1 MAGLP
6 DLRSPAALLEERIIS
21 PMKRVQQKTE
31 RRISAALRLVLVA
44 LLLVLQIAVVVALSL
59 VLKQKIYIAYA
70 VLEVVAVICVAR
82 IYIRPGS
89 SSYKPGWII
98 LIMLAPVVGLIL
110 YWLWNGNQVKK
121 KLTLR
126 PLPMPAETAEAQQQS
141 TWAQETFTAHCP
153 RWDKVAEYLRRQ
165 DMPLFGGTELTYF
178 PTGEEYLEDLLSKLR
193 KAEKFIFLEYYIASK
208 GQIWDSICNILRQRA
223 AAGVEVNLIL
233 DDFGSMMTM
242 PPEEIDALRRDGV
255 WVQMFNPVHHYVNRL
270 YFNYRDHR
278 KIAVIDG
285 DIAYT
290 GGANLADEY
299 ANLIVRFGYWKD
311 CGLRLD
317 GQGAWGLTRQFM
329 HLWLRMGGEL
339 RDPWDTYRPR
349 TSSDGGDFCQPL
361 VDGPDNNPVNTV
373 EDTYQ
378 QLISNADRYIWITTP
393 YLAIDEPM
401 IRTLSI
407 AADSG
412 VDVRLM
418 LPGIPDHKFAY
429 MVAQSY
435 FGELLAHGVKI
446 YTYTPGLLHAKSVVA
461 DGEVGFVGSVNMD
474 YRSFQLHFECGVL
487 FTGSAVA
494 SVEEDMRR
502 TMEKSCQV
510 SLETWKKRKWYV
522 KLLGAVLR
530 PFAMWM

>member
-1 MAGLP
+1 
-6 DLRSPAALLEERIIS
+6 
-21 PMKRVQQKTE
+21 MKQIQRKTE

-44 LLLVLQIAVVVALSL
+44 LLLLLQIAIVVALTQ
-59 VLKQKIYIAYA
+59 VLRQKAYIAYA
-70 VLEVVAVICVAR
+70 VLEIVAVFCVAR

-98 LIMLAPVVGLIL
+98 LIMLVPVVGLIL
-110 YWLWNGNQVKK
+110 YFLWNGNQVKK
-121 KLTLR
+121 KLALKTMR
-126 PLPMPAETAEAQQQS
+126 MPPELPEVQESSDRAQAELARR
-141 TWAQETFTAHCP
+141 WP
-153 RWDKVAEYLRRQ
+153 RWAKLTEYLRRQ
-165 DMPLFGGTELTYF
+165 DLPLFANTEMTYF
-178 PTGEEYLEDLLSKLR
+178 PTGEEYLEDLLARLE
-193 KAEKFIFLEYYIASK
+193 KAQKFIFLEYYIASK
-208 GQIWDSICNILRQRA
+208 GQIWDRICKVLAERA
-223 AAGVEVNLIL
+223 ADGVEVNLIL

-242 PPEEIDALRRDGV
+242 PPEEIQALRQKGI

-285 DIAYT
+285 DVAYT

-311 CGLRLD
+311 CGLRLE
-317 GQGAWGLTRQFM
+317 GEGAWGFTRQFM
-329 HLWLRMGGEL
+329 YLWLRMGGEL
-339 RDPWDTYRPR
+339 REPWDTYRPCGG
-349 TSSDGGDFCQPL
+349 SSGSDLCQPL

-378 QLISNADRYIWITTP
+378 QLIGSANRYVWITTP

-401 IRTLSI
+401 IHTLSI

-435 FGELLAHGVKI
+435 FGELLEHDVKI

-474 YRSFQLHFECGVL
+474 YRSFQLHFECGAL
-487 FTGSAVA
+487 FSGSAVA
-494 SVEEDMRR
+494 AVQEDMNR
-502 TMEKSCQV
+502 TMEKSRQV
-510 SLETWKKRKWYV
+510 TMESWKKRKWYV
-522 KLLGAVLR
+522 KILGAVLR

>member
-1 MAGLP
+1 
-6 DLRSPAALLEERIIS
+6 
-21 PMKRVQQKTE
+21 MKQVQRKTE
-31 RRISAALRLVLVA
+31 RRISAALRLVMVA
-44 LLLVLQIAVVVALSL
+44 LLLLLQITIVVALTQ
-59 VLKQKIYIAYA
+59 VLRQKAYIAYA
-70 VLEVVAVICVAR
+70 VLEIVSVFCVAR

-98 LIMLAPVVGLIL
+98 LIMLVPVVGLIL
-110 YWLWNGNQVKK
+110 YFLWNGNQVKK
-121 KLTLR
+121 KLALKTMR
-126 PLPMPAETAEAQQQS
+126 MPPELPEVQESSDRAQAELARR
-141 TWAQETFTAHCP
+141 WP
-153 RWDKVAEYLRRQ
+153 RWAKLTEYLRRQ
-165 DMPLFGGTELTYF
+165 DLPLFANTEMTYF
-178 PTGEEYLEDLLSKLR
+178 PTGEEYLEDLLARLE
-193 KAEKFIFLEYYIASK
+193 KAQKFIFLEYYIASK
-208 GQIWDSICNILRQRA
+208 GQIWDRICKVLAERA
-223 AAGVEVNLIL
+223 ADGVEVNLIL

-242 PPEEIDALRRDGV
+242 PPEEIQALRQKGI

-285 DIAYT
+285 DVAYT

-311 CGLRLD
+311 CGLRLE
-317 GQGAWGLTRQFM
+317 GEGAWGFTRQFM
-329 HLWLRMGGEL
+329 YLWLRIGGEL
-339 RDPWDTYRPR
+339 REPWDTYRPCGGVG
-349 TSSDGGDFCQPL
+349 GGDFCQPL

-378 QLISNADRYIWITTP
+378 QLIGSANRYVWITTP

-401 IRTLSI
+401 IHTLSI

-435 FGELLAHGVKI
+435 FGELLEHDVKI

-474 YRSFQLHFECGVL
+474 YRSFQLHFECGAL
-487 FTGSAVA
+487 FSGSAVA
-494 SVEEDMRR
+494 AVQEDMNR
-502 TMEKSCQV
+502 TMEKSRQV
-510 SLETWKKRKWYV
+510 TMESWKKRKWYV
-522 KLLGAVLR
+522 KILGAVLR

>member
-1 MAGLP
+1 
-6 DLRSPAALLEERIIS
+6 
-21 PMKRVQQKTE
+21 MKQVQRKTE

-44 LLLVLQIAVVVALSL
+44 LLLLLQIAIVVALTQ
-59 VLKQKIYIAYA
+59 VLRQKAYIAYA
-70 VLEVVAVICVAR
+70 VLEIVSVFCVAR

-89 SSYKPGWII
+89 SSYKPGWIV
-98 LIMLAPVVGLIL
+98 LIMLVPVVGLIL
-110 YWLWNGNQVKK
+110 YFLWNGNQVKK
-121 KLTLR
+121 KLALKTMR
-126 PLPMPAETAEAQQQS
+126 MPPELPEVQESSDRAQAELARR
-141 TWAQETFTAHCP
+141 WP
-153 RWDKVAEYLRRQ
+153 RWAKLTEYLRRQ
-165 DMPLFGGTELTYF
+165 DLPLFANTEMTYF
-178 PTGEEYLEDLLSKLR
+178 PTGEEYLEDLLARLE
-193 KAEKFIFLEYYIASK
+193 KAKKFIFLEYYIASK
-208 GQIWDSICNILRQRA
+208 GQIWDRICKVLAERA
-223 AAGVEVNLIL
+223 ADGVEVNLIL

-242 PPEEIDALRRDGV
+242 PPEEIQALRQKGI

-285 DIAYT
+285 DVAYT

-311 CGLRLD
+311 CGLRLE
-317 GQGAWGLTRQFM
+317 GEGAWGFTRQFM
-329 HLWLRMGGEL
+329 YLWLRIGGEL
-339 RDPWDTYRPR
+339 REPWDTYRPCGGVG
-349 TSSDGGDFCQPL
+349 GGDFCQPL

-378 QLISNADRYIWITTP
+378 QLIGSANRYVWITTP

-401 IRTLSI
+401 IHTLSI

-435 FGELLAHGVKI
+435 FGELLEHDVKI

-474 YRSFQLHFECGVL
+474 YRSFQLHFECGAL
-487 FTGSAVA
+487 FSGSAVA
-494 SVEEDMRR
+494 AVQEDMNR
-502 TMEKSCQV
+502 TMEKSRQV
-510 SLETWKKRKWYV
+510 TMEIWKKRKWYV
-522 KLLGAVLR
+522 KILGAVLR

>member
-1 MAGLP
+1 
-6 DLRSPAALLEERIIS
+6 
-21 PMKRVQQKTE
+21 MKQVQRKTE

-44 LLLVLQIAVVVALSL
+44 LLLLLQIAIVVALTQ
-59 VLKQKIYIAYA
+59 VLRQKAYIAYA
-70 VLEVVAVICVAR
+70 VLEIVAVFCVAR

-98 LIMLAPVVGLIL
+98 LIMLVPVVGLIL
-110 YWLWNGNQVKK
+110 YFLWNGNQVKK
-121 KLTLR
+121 KLALKTMR
-126 PLPMPAETAEAQQQS
+126 MPPELPEVQESSDRAQAELARR
-141 TWAQETFTAHCP
+141 WP
-153 RWDKVAEYLRRQ
+153 RWAKLTEYLRRQ
-165 DMPLFGGTELTYF
+165 DLPLFANTEMTYF
-178 PTGEEYLEDLLSKLR
+178 PTGEEYLEDLLARLE
-193 KAEKFIFLEYYIASK
+193 KAQKFIFLEYYIASK
-208 GQIWDSICNILRQRA
+208 GQIWDRICKVLAERA
-223 AAGVEVNLIL
+223 ADGVEVNLIL

-242 PPEEIDALRRDGV
+242 PPEEIQALRQKGI

-285 DIAYT
+285 DTAYT

-311 CGLRLD
+311 CGLRLE
-317 GQGAWGLTRQFM
+317 GEGAWGFTRQFM

-339 RDPWDTYRPR
+339 RDPWDAYRPCGG
-349 TSSDGGDFCQPL
+349 SSGSDLCQPL

-378 QLISNADRYIWITTP
+378 QLIGSANRYVWITTP

-401 IRTLSI
+401 IHTLSI

-435 FGELLAHGVKI
+435 FGELLEHDVKI

-474 YRSFQLHFECGVL
+474 YRSFQLHFECGAL
-487 FTGSAVA
+487 FSGSAVA
-494 SVEEDMRR
+494 AVQEDMSR
-502 TMEKSCQV
+502 TMEKSRQV
-510 SLETWKKRKWYV
+510 TMESWKKRKWYV
-522 KLLGAVLR
+522 KILGAVLR

>member
-1 MAGLP
+1 
-6 DLRSPAALLEERIIS
+6 
-21 PMKRVQQKTE
+21 MKQVQRKTE

-44 LLLVLQIAVVVALSL
+44 LLLLLQIAIVVALTQ
-59 VLKQKIYIAYA
+59 VLRQKAYIAYA
-70 VLEVVAVICVAR
+70 VLEIVSVFCVAR

-89 SSYKPGWII
+89 SSYKPGWNI
-98 LIMLAPVVGLIL
+98 LIMLVPVVGLIL
-110 YWLWNGNQVKK
+110 YFLWNGNQVKK
-121 KLTLR
+121 KLALKTMR
-126 PLPMPAETAEAQQQS
+126 MPPELPEVQES
-141 TWAQETFTAHCP
+141 SDRAQEELARRWP
-153 RWDKVAEYLRRQ
+153 RWAKLTEYLRRQ
-165 DMPLFGGTELTYF
+165 DLPLFANTEMTYF
-178 PTGEEYLEDLLSKLR
+178 PTGEEYLEDLLARLE
-193 KAEKFIFLEYYIASK
+193 KAQKFIFLEYYIASK
-208 GQIWDSICNILRQRA
+208 GQIWDRICKVLAERA
-223 AAGVEVNLIL
+223 ADGVEVNLIL

-242 PPEEIDALRRDGV
+242 PPEEIQALRQKGI

-285 DIAYT
+285 DVAYT

-311 CGLRLD
+311 CGLRLE
-317 GQGAWGLTRQFM
+317 GEGAWGFTRQFM
-329 HLWLRMGGEL
+329 HLWLRIGGEL
-339 RDPWDTYRPR
+339 REPWDTYRPCGGVG
-349 TSSDGGDFCQPL
+349 GGDFCQPL

-378 QLISNADRYIWITTP
+378 QLIGSANRYVWITTP

-401 IRTLSI
+401 IHTLSI

-435 FGELLAHGVKI
+435 FGELLEHDVKI

-474 YRSFQLHFECGVL
+474 YRSFQLHFECGAL
-487 FTGSAVA
+487 FSGSAVA
-494 SVEEDMRR
+494 AVQEDMNR
-502 TMEKSCQV
+502 TMEKSRQV
-510 SLETWKKRKWYV
+510 TMESWKKRKWYV
-522 KLLGAVLR
+522 KILGAVLR

>member
-1 MAGLP
+1 
-6 DLRSPAALLEERIIS
+6 
-21 PMKRVQQKTE
+21 MKQIQRKTE

-44 LLLVLQIAVVVALSL
+44 LLLLLQIAIVVALTQ
-59 VLKQKIYIAYA
+59 VLRQKAYIAYA
-70 VLEVVAVICVAR
+70 VLEIVAVFCVAR

-98 LIMLAPVVGLIL
+98 LIMLVPVVGLIL
-110 YWLWNGNQVKK
+110 YFLWNGNQVKK
-121 KLTLR
+121 KLALKTMR
-126 PLPMPAETAEAQQQS
+126 MPPEPPEVQESSDRAQAELTRR
-141 TWAQETFTAHCP
+141 WP
-153 RWDKVAEYLRRQ
+153 RWAKLTEYLRRQ
-165 DMPLFGGTELTYF
+165 DLPLFANTEMTYF
-178 PTGEEYLEDLLSKLR
+178 PTGEEYLEDLLARLE
-193 KAEKFIFLEYYIASK
+193 KAQKFIFLEYYIASK
-208 GQIWDSICNILRQRA
+208 GQIWDRICKVLAERA
-223 AAGVEVNLIL
+223 ADGVEVNLIL

-242 PPEEIDALRRDGV
+242 PPEEIQALRQKGI

-285 DIAYT
+285 DVAYT

-311 CGLRLD
+311 CGLRLE
-317 GQGAWGLTRQFM
+317 GEGAWGFTRQFM
-329 HLWLRMGGEL
+329 YLWLRMGGEL
-339 RDPWDTYRPR
+339 RDPWDAYRPCGG
-349 TSSDGGDFCQPL
+349 SSGSDLCQPL

-378 QLISNADRYIWITTP
+378 QLIGSANRYVWITTP

-401 IRTLSI
+401 IHTLSI

-435 FGELLAHGVKI
+435 FGELLEHDVKI

-474 YRSFQLHFECGVL
+474 YRSFQLHFECGAL
-487 FTGSAVA
+487 FSGSAVTA
-494 SVEEDMRR
+494 VQEDMNR
-502 TMEKSCQV
+502 TMEKSRQV
-510 SLETWKKRKWYV
+510 TMESWKKRKWYV
-522 KLLGAVLR
+522 KILGAVLR

>member
-1 MAGLP
+1 
-6 DLRSPAALLEERIIS
+6 
-21 PMKRVQQKTE
+21 MKQVQRKTE

-44 LLLVLQIAVVVALSL
+44 LLLLLQITIVVALTQ
-59 VLKQKIYIAYA
+59 VLRQKAYIAYA
-70 VLEVVAVICVAR
+70 VLEIVSVFCVAR

-89 SSYKPGWII
+89 SSYKPGWIV
-98 LIMLAPVVGLIL
+98 LIMLVPVVGLIL
-110 YWLWNGNQVKK
+110 YFLWNGNQVKK
-121 KLTLR
+121 KLALKTMR
-126 PLPMPAETAEAQQQS
+126 MPPELPEVQESSDRAQAELARR
-141 TWAQETFTAHCP
+141 WP
-153 RWDKVAEYLRRQ
+153 RWAKLTEYLRRQ
-165 DMPLFGGTELTYF
+165 DLPLFANTEMTYF
-178 PTGEEYLEDLLSKLR
+178 PTGEEYLEDLLARLE
-193 KAEKFIFLEYYIASK
+193 KAKKFIFLEYYIASK
-208 GQIWDSICNILRQRA
+208 GQIWDRICKVLAERA
-223 AAGVEVNLIL
+223 ADGVEVNLIL

-242 PPEEIDALRRDGV
+242 PPEEIQALRQKGI

-285 DIAYT
+285 DVAYT

-311 CGLRLD
+311 CGLRLE
-317 GQGAWGLTRQFM
+317 GEGAWGFTRQFM
-329 HLWLRMGGEL
+329 YLWLRIGGEL
-339 RDPWDTYRPR
+339 REPWDTYRPCGGVG
-349 TSSDGGDFCQPL
+349 GGDFCQPL

-378 QLISNADRYIWITTP
+378 QLIGSANRYVWITTP

-401 IRTLSI
+401 IHTLSI

-435 FGELLAHGVKI
+435 FGELLEHDVKI

-474 YRSFQLHFECGVL
+474 YRSFQLHFECGAL
-487 FTGSAVA
+487 FSGSAVA
-494 SVEEDMRR
+494 AVQEDMNR
-502 TMEKSCQV
+502 TMEKSRQV
-510 SLETWKKRKWYV
+510 TMEIWKKRKWYV
-522 KLLGAVLR
+522 KILGAVLR

>member
-1 MAGLP
+1 
-6 DLRSPAALLEERIIS
+6 
-21 PMKRVQQKTE
+21 MKQIQRKTE

-44 LLLVLQIAVVVALSL
+44 LLLLLQIAIVVALTQ
-59 VLKQKIYIAYA
+59 VLRQKAYIAYA
-70 VLEVVAVICVAR
+70 VLEIVAVFCVAR

-98 LIMLAPVVGLIL
+98 LIMLVPVVGLIL
-110 YWLWNGNQVKK
+110 YFLWNGNQVKK
-121 KLTLR
+121 KLALKTMR
-126 PLPMPAETAEAQQQS
+126 MPPELPEVQESSDRAQAELARR
-141 TWAQETFTAHCP
+141 WP
-153 RWDKVAEYLRRQ
+153 RWAKLTEYLRRQ
-165 DMPLFGGTELTYF
+165 DLPLFANTEMTYF
-178 PTGEEYLEDLLSKLR
+178 PTGEEYLEDLLARLE
-193 KAEKFIFLEYYIASK
+193 KAQKFIFLEYYIASK
-208 GQIWDSICNILRQRA
+208 GQIWDRICKVLAERA
-223 AAGVEVNLIL
+223 ADGVEVNLIL

-242 PPEEIDALRRDGV
+242 PPEEIQALRQKGI

-285 DIAYT
+285 DTAYT

-311 CGLRLD
+311 CGLRLE
-317 GQGAWGLTRQFM
+317 GEGAWGFTRQFM
-329 HLWLRMGGEL
+329 YLWLRMGGEL
-339 RDPWDTYRPR
+339 RDPWDTYRPCGGVG
-349 TSSDGGDFCQPL
+349 GGDFCQPL

-378 QLISNADRYIWITTP
+378 QLIGSANRYVWITTP

-401 IRTLSI
+401 IHTLSI

-435 FGELLAHGVKI
+435 FGELLEHDVKI

-474 YRSFQLHFECGVL
+474 YRSFQLHFECGAL
-487 FTGSAVA
+487 FSGSAVA
-494 SVEEDMRR
+494 AVQEDMSR
-502 TMEKSCQV
+502 TMDKSRQV
-510 SLETWKKRKWYV
+510 TLESWKKRKWYV

>member
-1 MAGLP
+1 
-6 DLRSPAALLEERIIS
+6 
-21 PMKRVQQKTE
+21 MKQIQRKTE

-44 LLLVLQIAVVVALSL
+44 LLLLLQIAIVVALTQ
-59 VLKQKIYIAYA
+59 VLRQKAYIAYA
-70 VLEVVAVICVAR
+70 VLEIVAVFCVAR

-98 LIMLAPVVGLIL
+98 LIMLVPVVGLIL
-110 YWLWNGNQVKK
+110 YFLWNGNQVKK
-121 KLTLR
+121 KLALKTMR
-126 PLPMPAETAEAQQQS
+126 MPPELPEVQESSDRAQAELARR
-141 TWAQETFTAHCP
+141 WP
-153 RWDKVAEYLRRQ
+153 RWAKLTEYLRRQ
-165 DMPLFGGTELTYF
+165 DLPLFANTEMTYF
-178 PTGEEYLEDLLSKLR
+178 PTGEEYLEDLLARLE
-193 KAEKFIFLEYYIASK
+193 KAQKFIFLEYYIASK
-208 GQIWDSICNILRQRA
+208 GQIWDRICKVLAERA
-223 AAGVEVNLIL
+223 ADGVEVNLIL

-242 PPEEIDALRRDGV
+242 PPEEIQALRQKGI

-285 DIAYT
+285 DVAYT

-311 CGLRLD
+311 CGLRLE
-317 GQGAWGLTRQFM
+317 GEGAWGFTRQFM
-329 HLWLRMGGEL
+329 YLWLRMGGEL
-339 RDPWDTYRPR
+339 RDPWDAYRPCGG
-349 TSSDGGDFCQPL
+349 SSGSDLCQPL

-378 QLISNADRYIWITTP
+378 QLIGSANRYVWITTP

-401 IRTLSI
+401 IHTLSI

-435 FGELLAHGVKI
+435 FGELLEHDVKI

-474 YRSFQLHFECGVL
+474 YRSFQLHFECGAL
-487 FTGSAVA
+487 FSGSAVA
-494 SVEEDMRR
+494 AVQEDMNR
-502 TMEKSCQV
+502 TMEKSRQV
-510 SLETWKKRKWYV
+510 TMESWKKRKWYV

>member
-1 MAGLP
+1 
-6 DLRSPAALLEERIIS
+6 
-21 PMKRVQQKTE
+21 MKQVQRKTE

-44 LLLVLQIAVVVALSL
+44 LLLLLQIAIVVALTQ
-59 VLKQKIYIAYA
+59 VLRQKAYIAYA
-70 VLEVVAVICVAR
+70 VLEIVAVFCVAR

-98 LIMLAPVVGLIL
+98 LIMLVPVVGLIL
-110 YWLWNGNQVKK
+110 YFLWNGNQVKK
-121 KLTLR
+121 KLALKTML
-126 PLPMPAETAEAQQQS
+126 MPAELPEVQESSDRAQAELARR
-141 TWAQETFTAHCP
+141 WP
-153 RWDKVAEYLRRQ
+153 RWAKLTEYLRRQ
-165 DMPLFGGTELTYF
+165 DLPLFANTEMTYF
-178 PTGEEYLEDLLSKLR
+178 PTGEEYLEDLLARLE
-193 KAEKFIFLEYYIASK
+193 KAQKFIFLEYYIASK
-208 GQIWDSICNILRQRA
+208 GQIWDRICKVLAERA
-223 AAGVEVNLIL
+223 ADGVEVNLIL

-242 PPEEIDALRRDGV
+242 PPEEIQALRQKGI

-285 DIAYT
+285 DVAYT

-311 CGLRLD
+311 CGLRLE
-317 GQGAWGLTRQFM
+317 GEGAWGFTRQFM
-329 HLWLRMGGEL
+329 YLWLRIGGEL
-339 RDPWDTYRPR
+339 REPWDTYRPCGGVG
-349 TSSDGGDFCQPL
+349 GGDFCQPL

-378 QLISNADRYIWITTP
+378 QLIGSANRYVWITTP

-401 IRTLSI
+401 IHTLSI

-435 FGELLAHGVKI
+435 FGELLEHDVKI

-474 YRSFQLHFECGVL
+474 YRSFQLHFECGAL
-487 FTGSAVA
+487 FSGSAVA
-494 SVEEDMRR
+494 AVQEDMNR
-502 TMEKSCQV
+502 TMEKSRQV
-510 SLETWKKRKWYV
+510 TMEIWKKRKWYV
-522 KLLGAVLR
+522 KILGAVLR

>member
-1 MAGLP
+1 
-6 DLRSPAALLEERIIS
+6 
-21 PMKRVQQKTE
+21 MKQIQRKTE

-44 LLLVLQIAVVVALSL
+44 FLLLLQIAIVVALTQ
-59 VLKQKIYIAYA
+59 VLRQKAYIAYA
-70 VLEVVAVICVAR
+70 VLEIVAVFCVAR

-98 LIMLAPVVGLIL
+98 LIMLVPVVGLIL
-110 YWLWNGNQVKK
+110 YFLWNGNQVKK
-121 KLTLR
+121 KLALKTMR
-126 PLPMPAETAEAQQQS
+126 MPPELPEVQESSDRAQAELARR
-141 TWAQETFTAHCP
+141 WP
-153 RWDKVAEYLRRQ
+153 RWAKLTEYLRRQ
-165 DMPLFGGTELTYF
+165 DLPLFANTEMTYF
-178 PTGEEYLEDLLSKLR
+178 PTGEEYLEDLLARLE
-193 KAEKFIFLEYYIASK
+193 KAQKFIFLEYYIASK
-208 GQIWDSICNILRQRA
+208 GQIWDRICKILAERA
-223 AAGVEVNLIL
+223 ADGVEVNLIL

-242 PPEEIDALRRDGV
+242 PPEEIQALRQKGI

-285 DIAYT
+285 DVAYT

-311 CGLRLD
+311 CGLRLE
-317 GQGAWGLTRQFM
+317 GEGAWGFTRQFM

-339 RDPWDTYRPR
+339 RDPWDAYRPCGG
-349 TSSDGGDFCQPL
+349 SSGSDLCQPL

-378 QLISNADRYIWITTP
+378 QLIGSANRYVWITTP

-401 IRTLSI
+401 IHTLSI

-435 FGELLAHGVKI
+435 FGELLEHDVKI

-474 YRSFQLHFECGVL
+474 YRSFQLHFECGFL
-487 FTGSAVA
+487 FFCK
-494 SVEEDMRR
+494 E
-502 TMEKSCQV
+502 
-510 SLETWKKRKWYV
+510 
-522 KLLGAVLR
+522 
-530 PFAMWM
+530 

>member
-1 MAGLP
+1 
-6 DLRSPAALLEERIIS
+6 
-21 PMKRVQQKTE
+21 MKQVQRKTE

-44 LLLVLQIAVVVALSL
+44 LLLLLQITIVVALTQ
-59 VLKQKIYIAYA
+59 VLRQKAYIAYA
-70 VLEVVAVICVAR
+70 VLEIVSVFCVAR

-98 LIMLAPVVGLIL
+98 LIMLVPVVGLIL
-110 YWLWNGNQVKK
+110 YFLWNGNQVKK
-121 KLTLR
+121 KLALKTMR
-126 PLPMPAETAEAQQQS
+126 MPPELPEVQESSDRAQAELARR
-141 TWAQETFTAHCP
+141 WP
-153 RWDKVAEYLRRQ
+153 RWAKLTEYLRRQ
-165 DMPLFGGTELTYF
+165 DLPLFANTEMTYF
-178 PTGEEYLEDLLSKLR
+178 PTGEEYLEDLLARLE
-193 KAEKFIFLEYYIASK
+193 KAKKFIFLEYYIASK
-208 GQIWDSICNILRQRA
+208 GQIWDRICKVLAERA
-223 AAGVEVNLIL
+223 ADGVEVNLIL

-242 PPEEIDALRRDGV
+242 PPEEIQALRQKGI

-285 DIAYT
+285 DVAYT

-311 CGLRLD
+311 CGLRLE
-317 GQGAWGLTRQFM
+317 GEGAWGFTRQFM

-339 RDPWDTYRPR
+339 RDPWDAYRPCGGSR
-349 TSSDGGDFCQPL
+349 GSDLCQPL

-378 QLISNADRYIWITTP
+378 QLIGSANRYVWITTP

-401 IRTLSI
+401 IHTLSI

-435 FGELLAHGVKI
+435 FGELLEHDVKI

-474 YRSFQLHFECGVL
+474 YRSFQLHFECGAL
-487 FTGSAVA
+487 FSGSAVA
-494 SVEEDMRR
+494 AVQEDMNR
-502 TMEKSCQV
+502 TMEKSRQV
-510 SLETWKKRKWYV
+510 TMEIWKKRKWYV
-522 KLLGAVLR
+522 KILGAVLR

>member
-1 MAGLP
+1 
-6 DLRSPAALLEERIIS
+6 
-21 PMKRVQQKTE
+21 MKQVQRKTE

-44 LLLVLQIAVVVALSL
+44 LLLLLQITIVVALTQ
-59 VLKQKIYIAYA
+59 VLRQKAYIAYA
-70 VLEVVAVICVAR
+70 VLEIVSVFCVAR

-98 LIMLAPVVGLIL
+98 LIMLVPVVGLIL
-110 YWLWNGNQVKK
+110 YFLWNGNQVKK
-121 KLTLR
+121 KLALKTMR
-126 PLPMPAETAEAQQQS
+126 MPPELPEVQESSDRAQAELARR
-141 TWAQETFTAHCP
+141 WP
-153 RWDKVAEYLRRQ
+153 RWAKLTEYLRRQ
-165 DMPLFGGTELTYF
+165 DLPLFANTEMTYF
-178 PTGEEYLEDLLSKLR
+178 PTGEEYLEDLLARLE
-193 KAEKFIFLEYYIASK
+193 KAQKFIFLEYYIASK
-208 GQIWDSICNILRQRA
+208 GQIWDRICKVLSERA
-223 AAGVEVNLIL
+223 ADGVEVNLIL

-242 PPEEIDALRRDGV
+242 PPEEIQALRQKGI

-285 DIAYT
+285 DVAYT

-311 CGLRLD
+311 CGLRLE
-317 GQGAWGLTRQFM
+317 GEGAWGFTRQFM
-329 HLWLRMGGEL
+329 YLWLRIGGEL
-339 RDPWDTYRPR
+339 REPW
-349 TSSDGGDFCQPL
+349 
-361 VDGPDNNPVNTV
+361 
-373 EDTYQ
+373 DTYQ
-378 QLISNADRYIWITTP
+378 QLIGSANRYVWITTP

-401 IRTLSI
+401 IHTLSI

-435 FGELLAHGVKI
+435 FGELLEHDVKI

-474 YRSFQLHFECGVL
+474 YRSFQLHFECGAL
-487 FTGSAVA
+487 FSGSAVA
-494 SVEEDMRR
+494 AVQEDMNR
-502 TMEKSCQV
+502 TMEKSRQV
-510 SLETWKKRKWYV
+510 TMESWKKRKWYV
-522 KLLGAVLR
+522 KILGAVLR

>member
-1 MAGLP
+1 
-6 DLRSPAALLEERIIS
+6 
-21 PMKRVQQKTE
+21 MKQVQRKTE

-44 LLLVLQIAVVVALSL
+44 LLLLLQIAIVVALTQ
-59 VLKQKIYIAYA
+59 VLRQKAYIAYA
-70 VLEVVAVICVAR
+70 VLEIVSVFCVAR

-98 LIMLAPVVGLIL
+98 LIMLVPVVGLIL
-110 YWLWNGNQVKK
+110 YFLWNGNQVKK
-121 KLTLR
+121 KLALKTMR
-126 PLPMPAETAEAQQQS
+126 MPPELPEVQESSDRAQAELARR
-141 TWAQETFTAHCP
+141 WP
-153 RWDKVAEYLRRQ
+153 RWAKLTEYLRRQ
-165 DMPLFGGTELTYF
+165 DLPLFANTEMTYF
-178 PTGEEYLEDLLSKLR
+178 PTGEEYLEDLLARLE
-193 KAEKFIFLEYYIASK
+193 KAQKFIFLEYYIASK
-208 GQIWDSICNILRQRA
+208 GQIWDRICKVLAERA
-223 AAGVEVNLIL
+223 ADGVEVNLIL

-242 PPEEIDALRRDGV
+242 PPEEIQALRQKGI

-285 DIAYT
+285 DVAYT

-311 CGLRLD
+311 CGLRL
-317 GQGAWGLTRQFM
+317 GGEGAWGFTRQFM
-329 HLWLRMGGEL
+329 YLWLRIGGEL
-339 RDPWDTYRPR
+339 REPWDTYRPCGGVG
-349 TSSDGGDFCQPL
+349 GGDFCQPL

-378 QLISNADRYIWITTP
+378 QLIGSANRYVWITTP

-401 IRTLSI
+401 IHTLSI

-435 FGELLAHGVKI
+435 FGELLEHDVKI

-474 YRSFQLHFECGVL
+474 YRSFQLHFECGAL
-487 FTGSAVA
+487 FSGSAVA
-494 SVEEDMRR
+494 AVQEDMNR
-502 TMEKSCQV
+502 TMEKSRQV
-510 SLETWKKRKWYV
+510 TMESWKKRKWYV
-522 KLLGAVLR
+522 KILGAVLR

>member
-1 MAGLP
+1 
-6 DLRSPAALLEERIIS
+6 
-21 PMKRVQQKTE
+21 MKQVQRKTE

-44 LLLVLQIAVVVALSL
+44 LLLLLQITIVVALTQ
-59 VLKQKIYIAYA
+59 VLRQKAYIAYA
-70 VLEVVAVICVAR
+70 VLEIVSVFCVAR

-98 LIMLAPVVGLIL
+98 LIMLVPVVGLIL
-110 YWLWNGNQVKK
+110 YFLWNGNQVKK
-121 KLTLR
+121 KLALKTMR
-126 PLPMPAETAEAQQQS
+126 MPPELPEVQESSDRAQAELARR
-141 TWAQETFTAHCP
+141 WP
-153 RWDKVAEYLRRQ
+153 RWAKLTEYLRRQ
-165 DMPLFGGTELTYF
+165 DLPLFANTEMTYF
-178 PTGEEYLEDLLSKLR
+178 PTGEEYLEDLLARLE
-193 KAEKFIFLEYYIASK
+193 KAQKFIFLEYYIASK
-208 GQIWDSICNILRQRA
+208 GQIWDRICKVLAERA
-223 AAGVEVNLIL
+223 ADGVEVNLIL

-242 PPEEIDALRRDGV
+242 PPEEIQALRQKGI

-285 DIAYT
+285 DVAYT

-311 CGLRLD
+311 CGLRLE
-317 GQGAWGLTRQFM
+317 GEGAWGFTRQFM
-329 HLWLRMGGEL
+329 YLWLRIGGEL
-339 RDPWDTYRPR
+339 REPWDTYRPCGGVG
-349 TSSDGGDFCQPL
+349 GGDFCQPL

-378 QLISNADRYIWITTP
+378 QLIGSANRYVWITTP

-401 IRTLSI
+401 IHTLSI

-435 FGELLAHGVKI
+435 FGELLEHDVKI

-474 YRSFQLHFECGVL
+474 YRSFQLHFECGAL
-487 FTGSAVA
+487 FSGSAVA
-494 SVEEDMRR
+494 AVQEDMNR
-502 TMEKSCQV
+502 TMEKSRQV
-510 SLETWKKRKWYV
+510 TMESWKKRKWYV
-522 KLLGAVLR
+522 KILGAVLR

>member
-1 MAGLP
+1 
-6 DLRSPAALLEERIIS
+6 
-21 PMKRVQQKTE
+21 MKQVQRKTE

-44 LLLVLQIAVVVALSL
+44 LLLLLQIAIVVALTQ
-59 VLKQKIYIAYA
+59 VLRQKAYIAYA
-70 VLEVVAVICVAR
+70 VLEIVAVFCVAR

-98 LIMLAPVVGLIL
+98 LIMLVPVVGLIL
-110 YWLWNGNQVKK
+110 YFLWNGNQVKK
-121 KLTLR
+121 KLALKTMR
-126 PLPMPAETAEAQQQS
+126 MPPELPEVQESSDRAQAELARR
-141 TWAQETFTAHCP
+141 WP
-153 RWDKVAEYLRRQ
+153 RWAKLTEYLRRQ
-165 DMPLFGGTELTYF
+165 DLPLFANTEMTYF
-178 PTGEEYLEDLLSKLR
+178 PTGEEYLEDLLARLE
-193 KAEKFIFLEYYIASK
+193 KAQKFIFLEYYIASK
-208 GQIWDSICNILRQRA
+208 GQIWDRICKVLAERA
-223 AAGVEVNLIL
+223 ADGVEVNLIL

-242 PPEEIDALRRDGV
+242 PPEEIQALRQKGI

-285 DIAYT
+285 DTAYT

-311 CGLRLD
+311 CGLRLE
-317 GQGAWGLTRQFM
+317 GEGAWGFTRQFM
-329 HLWLRMGGEL
+329 YLWLRMGGEL
-339 RDPWDTYRPR
+339 RDPWDAYRPCGG
-349 TSSDGGDFCQPL
+349 SSGSDLCQPL

-378 QLISNADRYIWITTP
+378 QLIGSANRYVWITTP

-401 IRTLSI
+401 IHTLSI

-435 FGELLAHGVKI
+435 FGELLEHDVKI

-474 YRSFQLHFECGVL
+474 YRSFQLHFECGAL
-487 FTGSAVA
+487 FSGSAVA
-494 SVEEDMRR
+494 AVQEDMNR
-502 TMEKSCQV
+502 TMEKSRQV
-510 SLETWKKRKWYV
+510 TMESWKKRKWYV
-522 KLLGAVLR
+522 KILGAVLR

>member
-1 MAGLP
+1 
-6 DLRSPAALLEERIIS
+6 
-21 PMKRVQQKTE
+21 MKQIQRKTE

-44 LLLVLQIAVVVALSL
+44 LLLLLQIAIVVALTQ
-59 VLKQKIYIAYA
+59 VLRQKAYIAYA
-70 VLEVVAVICVAR
+70 VLEIVAVFCVAR

-98 LIMLAPVVGLIL
+98 LIMLVPVVGLIL
-110 YWLWNGNQVKK
+110 YFLWNGNQVKK
-121 KLTLR
+121 KLALKTMR
-126 PLPMPAETAEAQQQS
+126 MPPELPEVQESSDRAQAELARR
-141 TWAQETFTAHCP
+141 WP
-153 RWDKVAEYLRRQ
+153 RWAKLTEYLRRQ
-165 DMPLFGGTELTYF
+165 DLPLFANTEMTYF
-178 PTGEEYLEDLLSKLR
+178 PTGEEYLEDLLARLE
-193 KAEKFIFLEYYIASK
+193 KAQKFIFLEYYIASK
-208 GQIWDSICNILRQRA
+208 GQIWDRICKVLAERA
-223 AAGVEVNLIL
+223 ADGVEVNLIL

-242 PPEEIDALRRDGV
+242 PPEEIQALRQKGI

-285 DIAYT
+285 DVAYT

-311 CGLRLD
+311 CGLRLE
-317 GQGAWGLTRQFM
+317 GEGAWGFTRQFM
-329 HLWLRMGGEL
+329 YLWLRIGGEL
-339 RDPWDTYRPR
+339 REPWDTYRPCGG
-349 TSSDGGDFCQPL
+349 SSGSDLCQPL

-378 QLISNADRYIWITTP
+378 QLIGSANRYVWITTP

-401 IRTLSI
+401 IHTLSI

-435 FGELLAHGVKI
+435 FGELLEHDVKI

-474 YRSFQLHFECGVL
+474 YRSFQLHFECGAL
-487 FTGSAVA
+487 FSGSAVA
-494 SVEEDMRR
+494 AVQEDMNR
-502 TMEKSCQV
+502 TMEKSRQV
-510 SLETWKKRKWYV
+510 TMESWKKRKWYV
-522 KLLGAVLR
+522 KILGAVLR

>member
-1 MAGLP
+1 
-6 DLRSPAALLEERIIS
+6 
-21 PMKRVQQKTE
+21 MKQVQRKTE

-44 LLLVLQIAVVVALSL
+44 LLLLLQIAIVVALTQ
-59 VLKQKIYIAYA
+59 VLRQKAYIAYA
-70 VLEVVAVICVAR
+70 VLEIVAVFCVAR

-98 LIMLAPVVGLIL
+98 LIMLVPVVGLIL
-110 YWLWNGNQVKK
+110 YFLWNGNQVKK
-121 KLTLR
+121 KLALKTMR
-126 PLPMPAETAEAQQQS
+126 MPPELPEVQESSDRAQAELARR
-141 TWAQETFTAHCP
+141 WP
-153 RWDKVAEYLRRQ
+153 RWAKLTEYLRRQ
-165 DMPLFGGTELTYF
+165 DLPLFANTEMTYF
-178 PTGEEYLEDLLSKLR
+178 PTGEEYLEDLLARLE
-193 KAEKFIFLEYYIASK
+193 KAQKFIFLEYYIASK
-208 GQIWDSICNILRQRA
+208 GQIWDRICKVLAERA
-223 AAGVEVNLIL
+223 ADGVEVNLIL

-242 PPEEIDALRRDGV
+242 PPEEIQALRQKGI

-285 DIAYT
+285 DTAYT

-311 CGLRLD
+311 CGLRLE
-317 GQGAWGLTRQFM
+317 GEGAWGFTRQFM

-339 RDPWDTYRPR
+339 RDPWDAYRPCGG
-349 TSSDGGDFCQPL
+349 SSGSDLCQPL

-378 QLISNADRYIWITTP
+378 QLIGSANRYVWITTP

-401 IRTLSI
+401 IHTLSI

-435 FGELLAHGVKI
+435 FGELLEHDVKI

-474 YRSFQLHFECGVL
+474 YRSFQLHFECGAL
-487 FTGSAVA
+487 FSGSAVA
-494 SVEEDMRR
+494 AVQEDMNR
-502 TMEKSCQV
+502 TMEKSRQV
-510 SLETWKKRKWYV
+510 TMESWKKRKWYV
-522 KLLGAVLR
+522 KILGAVLR

>member
-1 MAGLP
+1 
-6 DLRSPAALLEERIIS
+6 
-21 PMKRVQQKTE
+21 MKQVQRKTE

-44 LLLVLQIAVVVALSL
+44 LLLLLQIAIVVALTQ
-59 VLKQKIYIAYA
+59 VLRQKAYIAYA
-70 VLEVVAVICVAR
+70 VLEIVAVFCVAR

-98 LIMLAPVVGLIL
+98 LIMLVPVVGLIL
-110 YWLWNGNQVKK
+110 YFLWNGNQVKK
-121 KLTLR
+121 KLALKTMR
-126 PLPMPAETAEAQQQS
+126 MPPELPEVQESSDRAQAELARR
-141 TWAQETFTAHCP
+141 WP
-153 RWDKVAEYLRRQ
+153 RWAKLTEYLRRQ
-165 DMPLFGGTELTYF
+165 DLPLFANTEMTYF
-178 PTGEEYLEDLLSKLR
+178 PTGEEYLEDLLARLE
-193 KAEKFIFLEYYIASK
+193 KAQKFIFLEYYIASK
-208 GQIWDSICNILRQRA
+208 GQIWDRICKVLAERA
-223 AAGVEVNLIL
+223 ADGVEVNLIL

-242 PPEEIDALRRDGV
+242 PPEEIQALRQKGI

-285 DIAYT
+285 DVAYT

-311 CGLRLD
+311 CGLRLE
-317 GQGAWGLTRQFM
+317 GEGAWGFTRQFM
-329 HLWLRMGGEL
+329 YLWLRMGGEL
-339 RDPWDTYRPR
+339 RDPWDAYRPCGG
-349 TSSDGGDFCQPL
+349 SSGSDLCQPL

-378 QLISNADRYIWITTP
+378 QLIGSANRYVWITTP

-401 IRTLSI
+401 IHTLSI

-435 FGELLAHGVKI
+435 FGELLEHDVKI

-474 YRSFQLHFECGVL
+474 YRSFQLHFECGAL
-487 FTGSAVA
+487 FSGSAVA
-494 SVEEDMRR
+494 AVQEDMNR
-502 TMEKSCQV
+502 TMDKSRQV
-510 SLETWKKRKWYV
+510 TLESWKKRKWYV
-522 KLLGAVLR
+522 KILGAVLR

>member
-1 MAGLP
+1 
-6 DLRSPAALLEERIIS
+6 
-21 PMKRVQQKTE
+21 MKQIQRKTE

-44 LLLVLQIAVVVALSL
+44 LLLLLQIAIVVALTQ
-59 VLKQKIYIAYA
+59 VLRQKAYIAYA
-70 VLEVVAVICVAR
+70 VLEIVAVFCVAR

-98 LIMLAPVVGLIL
+98 LIMLVPVVGLIL
-110 YWLWNGNQVKK
+110 YFLWNGNQVKK
-121 KLTLR
+121 KLALKTMR
-126 PLPMPAETAEAQQQS
+126 MPPELPEVQESSDRAQAELARR
-141 TWAQETFTAHCP
+141 WP
-153 RWDKVAEYLRRQ
+153 RWAKLTEYLRRQ
-165 DMPLFGGTELTYF
+165 DLPLFANTEMTYF
-178 PTGEEYLEDLLSKLR
+178 PTGEEYLEDLLARLE
-193 KAEKFIFLEYYIASK
+193 KAQKFIFLEYYIASK
-208 GQIWDSICNILRQRA
+208 GQIWDRICKVLAERA
-223 AAGVEVNLIL
+223 ADGVEVNLIL

-242 PPEEIDALRRDGV
+242 PPEEIQALRQKGI

-285 DIAYT
+285 DVAYT

-311 CGLRLD
+311 CGLRLE
-317 GQGAWGLTRQFM
+317 GEGAWGFTRQFM
-329 HLWLRMGGEL
+329 YLWLRMGGEL
-339 RDPWDTYRPR
+339 RDPWDTYRPCGG
-349 TSSDGGDFCQPL
+349 SSGSDLCQPL

-378 QLISNADRYIWITTP
+378 QLIGSANRYVWITTP

-401 IRTLSI
+401 IHTLSI

-435 FGELLAHGVKI
+435 FGELLEHDVKI

-474 YRSFQLHFECGVL
+474 YRSFQLHFECGAL
-487 FTGSAVA
+487 FSGSAVA
-494 SVEEDMRR
+494 AVQEDMNR
-502 TMEKSCQV
+502 TMEKSRQV
-510 SLETWKKRKWYV
+510 TMESWKKRKWYV
-522 KLLGAVLR
+522 KILGAVLR

>member
-1 MAGLP
+1 
-6 DLRSPAALLEERIIS
+6 
-21 PMKRVQQKTE
+21 MKQIQRKTE

-44 LLLVLQIAVVVALSL
+44 LLLLLQIAIVVALTQ
-59 VLKQKIYIAYA
+59 VLRQKAYIAYA
-70 VLEVVAVICVAR
+70 VLEIVAVFCVAR

-98 LIMLAPVVGLIL
+98 LIMLVPVVGLIL
-110 YWLWNGNQVKK
+110 YFLWNGNQVKK
-121 KLTLR
+121 KLALKTMR
-126 PLPMPAETAEAQQQS
+126 MPPELPEVQESSDRAQAELARR
-141 TWAQETFTAHCP
+141 WP
-153 RWDKVAEYLRRQ
+153 RWAKLTEYLRRQ
-165 DMPLFGGTELTYF
+165 DLPLFANTEMTYF
-178 PTGEEYLEDLLSKLR
+178 PTGEEYLEDLLARLE
-193 KAEKFIFLEYYIASK
+193 KAQKFIFLEYYIASK
-208 GQIWDSICNILRQRA
+208 GQIWDRICKVLAERA
-223 AAGVEVNLIL
+223 ADGVEVNLIL

-242 PPEEIDALRRDGV
+242 PPEEIQALRQKGI

-285 DIAYT
+285 DVAYT

-311 CGLRLD
+311 CGLRLE
-317 GQGAWGLTRQFM
+317 GEGAWGFTRQFM

-339 RDPWDTYRPR
+339 RDPWDAYRPCGG
-349 TSSDGGDFCQPL
+349 SSGSDLCQPL

-378 QLISNADRYIWITTP
+378 QLIGSANRYVWITTP

-401 IRTLSI
+401 IRTLCI

-435 FGELLAHGVKI
+435 FGELLEHDVKI

-474 YRSFQLHFECGVL
+474 YRSFQLHFECGAL
-487 FTGSAVA
+487 FSGSAVA
-494 SVEEDMRR
+494 AVQEDMSR
-502 TMEKSCQV
+502 TMEKSRQV
-510 SLETWKKRKWYV
+510 TLESWKKRKWYV

>member
-1 MAGLP
+1 
-6 DLRSPAALLEERIIS
+6 
-21 PMKRVQQKTE
+21 MKQVQRKTE

-44 LLLVLQIAVVVALSL
+44 LLLLLQITIVVALTQ
-59 VLKQKIYIAYA
+59 VLRQKAYIAYA
-70 VLEVVAVICVAR
+70 VLEIVSVFCVAR

-98 LIMLAPVVGLIL
+98 LIMLVPVVGLIL
-110 YWLWNGNQVKK
+110 YFLWNGNQVKK
-121 KLTLR
+121 KLALKTMR
-126 PLPMPAETAEAQQQS
+126 MPPELPEVQESSDRAQAELARR
-141 TWAQETFTAHCP
+141 WP
-153 RWDKVAEYLRRQ
+153 RWAKLTEYLRRQ
-165 DMPLFGGTELTYF
+165 DLPLFANTEMTYF
-178 PTGEEYLEDLLSKLR
+178 PTGEEYLEDLLARLE
-193 KAEKFIFLEYYIASK
+193 KAQKFIFLEYYIASK
-208 GQIWDSICNILRQRA
+208 GQIWDRICKVLAERA
-223 AAGVEVNLIL
+223 ADGVEVNLIL

-242 PPEEIDALRRDGV
+242 PPEEIQALRQKGI

-285 DIAYT
+285 DVAYT

-311 CGLRLD
+311 CGLRLE
-317 GQGAWGLTRQFM
+317 GEGAWGFTRQFM
-329 HLWLRMGGEL
+329 HLWLRIGGEL
-339 RDPWDTYRPR
+339 REPWDTYRPCGGVG
-349 TSSDGGDFCQPL
+349 GGDFCQPL

-378 QLISNADRYIWITTP
+378 QLIGSANRYVWITTP

-401 IRTLSI
+401 IHTLSI

-435 FGELLAHGVKI
+435 FGELLEHDVKI

-474 YRSFQLHFECGVL
+474 YRSFQLHFECGAL
-487 FTGSAVA
+487 FSGSAVA
-494 SVEEDMRR
+494 AVQEDMNR
-502 TMEKSCQV
+502 TMEKSRQV
-510 SLETWKKRKWYV
+510 TMESWKKRKWYV
-522 KLLGAVLR
+522 KILGAVLR

>member
-1 MAGLP
+1 
-6 DLRSPAALLEERIIS
+6 
-21 PMKRVQQKTE
+21 MKQVQRKTE

-44 LLLVLQIAVVVALSL
+44 LLLLLQIAIVVALTQ
-59 VLKQKIYIAYA
+59 VLRQKAYIAYA
-70 VLEVVAVICVAR
+70 VLEIVSVFCVAR

-98 LIMLAPVVGLIL
+98 LIMLVPVVGLIL
-110 YWLWNGNQVKK
+110 YFLWNGNQVKK
-121 KLTLR
+121 KLALKTMR
-126 PLPMPAETAEAQQQS
+126 MPPELPEVQESSDRAQAELARR
-141 TWAQETFTAHCP
+141 WP
-153 RWDKVAEYLRRQ
+153 RWAKLTEYLRRQ
-165 DMPLFGGTELTYF
+165 DLPLFANTEMTYF
-178 PTGEEYLEDLLSKLR
+178 PTGEEYLEDLLARLE
-193 KAEKFIFLEYYIASK
+193 KAKKFIFLEYYIASK
-208 GQIWDSICNILRQRA
+208 GQIWDRICKVLAERA
-223 AAGVEVNLIL
+223 ADGVEVNLIL

-242 PPEEIDALRRDGV
+242 PPEEIQALRQKGI

-285 DIAYT
+285 DVAYT

-311 CGLRLD
+311 CGLRLE
-317 GQGAWGLTRQFM
+317 GEGAWGFTRQFM
-329 HLWLRMGGEL
+329 HLWLRIGGEL
-339 RDPWDTYRPR
+339 REPWDTYRPCGGVG
-349 TSSDGGDFCQPL
+349 GGDFCQPL

-378 QLISNADRYIWITTP
+378 QLIGSANRYVWITTP

-401 IRTLSI
+401 IHTLSI

-435 FGELLAHGVKI
+435 FGELLEHDVKI

-474 YRSFQLHFECGVL
+474 YRSFQLHFECGAL
-487 FTGSAVA
+487 FSGSAVA
-494 SVEEDMRR
+494 AVQEDMNR
-502 TMEKSCQV
+502 TMEKSRQV
-510 SLETWKKRKWYV
+510 TMESWKKRKWYV
-522 KLLGAVLR
+522 KILGAVLR

>member
-1 MAGLP
+1 
-6 DLRSPAALLEERIIS
+6 
-21 PMKRVQQKTE
+21 MKQIQRKTE

-44 LLLVLQIAVVVALSL
+44 LLLLLQIAIVVALTQ
-59 VLKQKIYIAYA
+59 VLRQKAYIAYA
-70 VLEVVAVICVAR
+70 VLEIVAVFCVAR

-98 LIMLAPVVGLIL
+98 LIMLVPVVGLIL
-110 YWLWNGNQVKK
+110 YFLWNGNQVKK
-121 KLTLR
+121 KLALKTMR
-126 PLPMPAETAEAQQQS
+126 MPPEPPEVQESSDRAQAELARR
-141 TWAQETFTAHCP
+141 WP
-153 RWDKVAEYLRRQ
+153 RWAKLTEYLRRQ
-165 DMPLFGGTELTYF
+165 DLPLFANTEMTYF
-178 PTGEEYLEDLLSKLR
+178 PTGEEYLEDLLARLE
-193 KAEKFIFLEYYIASK
+193 KAQKFIFLEYYIASK
-208 GQIWDSICNILRQRA
+208 GQIWDRICKVLAERA
-223 AAGVEVNLIL
+223 ADGVEVNLIL

-242 PPEEIDALRRDGV
+242 PPEEIQALRQKGI

-285 DIAYT
+285 DVAYT

-311 CGLRLD
+311 CGLRLE
-317 GQGAWGLTRQFM
+317 GEGAWGFTRQFM
-329 HLWLRMGGEL
+329 YLWLRIGGEL
-339 RDPWDTYRPR
+339 REPWDTYRPCGGVV
-349 TSSDGGDFCQPL
+349 GGDFCQPL

-378 QLISNADRYIWITTP
+378 QLIGSANRYVWITTP

-401 IRTLSI
+401 IHTLSI

-435 FGELLAHGVKI
+435 FGELLEHDVKI

-474 YRSFQLHFECGVL
+474 YRSFQLHFECGAL
-487 FTGSAVA
+487 FSGSAVA
-494 SVEEDMRR
+494 AVQEDMSR
-502 TMEKSCQV
+502 TMEKSRQV
-510 SLETWKKRKWYV
+510 TLESWKKRKWYV

>member
-1 MAGLP
+1 
-6 DLRSPAALLEERIIS
+6 
-21 PMKRVQQKTE
+21 MKQVQRKTE

-44 LLLVLQIAVVVALSL
+44 LLLLLQIAIVVALTQ
-59 VLKQKIYIAYA
+59 VLRQKAYIAYA
-70 VLEVVAVICVAR
+70 VLEIVSVFCVAR

-89 SSYKPGWII
+89 SRYKPGWII
-98 LIMLAPVVGLIL
+98 LIMLVPVVGLIL
-110 YWLWNGNQVKK
+110 YFLWNGNQVKK
-121 KLTLR
+121 KLALKTMR
-126 PLPMPAETAEAQQQS
+126 MPPELPEVQESSDRAQAELARR
-141 TWAQETFTAHCP
+141 WP
-153 RWDKVAEYLRRQ
+153 RWAKLTEYLRRQ
-165 DMPLFGGTELTYF
+165 DLPLFANTEMTYF
-178 PTGEEYLEDLLSKLR
+178 PTGEEYLEDLLARLE
-193 KAEKFIFLEYYIASK
+193 KAQKFIFLEYYIASK
-208 GQIWDSICNILRQRA
+208 GQIWDRICKVLAERA
-223 AAGVEVNLIL
+223 ADGVEVNLIL

-242 PPEEIDALRRDGV
+242 PPEEIQALRQKGI

-278 KIAVIDG
+278 KIAVIDRHV
-285 DIAYT
+285 AYT

-311 CGLRLD
+311 CGLRLE
-317 GQGAWGLTRQFM
+317 GEGAWGFTRQFM
-329 HLWLRMGGEL
+329 YLWLRIGGEL
-339 RDPWDTYRPR
+339 REPWDTYRPCGGVG
-349 TSSDGGDFCQPL
+349 GGDFCQPL

-378 QLISNADRYIWITTP
+378 QLIGSANRYVWITTP

-401 IRTLSI
+401 IHTLSI

-435 FGELLAHGVKI
+435 FGELLEHDVKI

-474 YRSFQLHFECGVL
+474 YRSFQLHFECGAL
-487 FTGSAVA
+487 FSGSAVA
-494 SVEEDMRR
+494 AVQEDMNR
-502 TMEKSCQV
+502 TMEKSRQV
-510 SLETWKKRKWYV
+510 TMEIWKKRKWYV
-522 KLLGAVLR
+522 KILGAVLR

>member
-1 MAGLP
+1 
-6 DLRSPAALLEERIIS
+6 
-21 PMKRVQQKTE
+21 MKQVQRKTE

-44 LLLVLQIAVVVALSL
+44 LLLLLQIAIVVALTQ
-59 VLKQKIYIAYA
+59 VLRQKAYIAYA
-70 VLEVVAVICVAR
+70 VLEIVSVFCVAR

-98 LIMLAPVVGLIL
+98 LIMLVPVVGLIL
-110 YWLWNGNQVKK
+110 YFLWNGNQVKK
-121 KLTLR
+121 KLALKTMR
-126 PLPMPAETAEAQQQS
+126 MPPELPEVQESSDRAQAELARR
-141 TWAQETFTAHCP
+141 WP
-153 RWDKVAEYLRRQ
+153 RWAKLTEYLRRQ
-165 DMPLFGGTELTYF
+165 DLPLFANTEMTYF
-178 PTGEEYLEDLLSKLR
+178 PTGEEYLEDLLARLE
-193 KAEKFIFLEYYIASK
+193 KAQKFIFLEYYIASK
-208 GQIWDSICNILRQRA
+208 GQIWDRICKVLAERA
-223 AAGVEVNLIL
+223 ADGVEVNLIL

-242 PPEEIDALRRDGV
+242 PPEEIQALRQKGI

-285 DIAYT
+285 DVAYT

-311 CGLRLD
+311 CGLRLE
-317 GQGAWGLTRQFM
+317 GEGAWGFTRQFM
-329 HLWLRMGGEL
+329 YLWLRIGGEL
-339 RDPWDTYRPR
+339 REPWDTYRPCGGVG
-349 TSSDGGDFCQPL
+349 GGDFCQPL

-378 QLISNADRYIWITTP
+378 QLIGSANRYVWITTP

-401 IRTLSI
+401 IHTLSI

-435 FGELLAHGVKI
+435 FGELLEHDVKI

-474 YRSFQLHFECGVL
+474 YRSFQLHFECGAL
-487 FTGSAVA
+487 FSGSAVA
-494 SVEEDMRR
+494 AVQEDMSR
-502 TMEKSCQV
+502 TMEKSRQV
-510 SLETWKKRKWYV
+510 TMESWKKRKWYV
-522 KLLGAVLR
+522 KILGAVLR

>member
-1 MAGLP
+1 
-6 DLRSPAALLEERIIS
+6 
-21 PMKRVQQKTE
+21 MKQVQRKTE

-44 LLLVLQIAVVVALSL
+44 LLLLLQIAIVVALTQ
-59 VLKQKIYIAYA
+59 VLRQKAYIAYA
-70 VLEVVAVICVAR
+70 VLEIVAVFCVAR

-98 LIMLAPVVGLIL
+98 LIMLVPVVGLIL
-110 YWLWNGNQVKK
+110 YFLWNGNQVKK
-121 KLTLR
+121 KLALKTMR
-126 PLPMPAETAEAQQQS
+126 MPPELPEVQESSDRAQAELARR
-141 TWAQETFTAHCP
+141 WP
-153 RWDKVAEYLRRQ
+153 RWAKLTEYLRRQ
-165 DMPLFGGTELTYF
+165 DLPLFANTEMTYF
-178 PTGEEYLEDLLSKLR
+178 PTGEEYLEDLLARLE
-193 KAEKFIFLEYYIASK
+193 KAQKFIFLEYYIASK
-208 GQIWDSICNILRQRA
+208 GQIWDRICKVLAERA
-223 AAGVEVNLIL
+223 ADGVEVNLIL

-242 PPEEIDALRRDGV
+242 PPEEIQALRQKGI

-285 DIAYT
+285 DVAYT

-311 CGLRLD
+311 CGLRLE
-317 GQGAWGLTRQFM
+317 GEGAWGFTRQFM
-329 HLWLRMGGEL
+329 YLWLRMGGEL
-339 RDPWDTYRPR
+339 RDPWDAYRPCGG
-349 TSSDGGDFCQPL
+349 SSGSDLCQPL

-378 QLISNADRYIWITTP
+378 QLIGSANRYVWITTP

-401 IRTLSI
+401 IHTLSI

-435 FGELLAHGVKI
+435 FGELLEHDVKI

-474 YRSFQLHFECGVL
+474 YRSFQLHFECGAL
-487 FTGSAVA
+487 FSGSAVA
-494 SVEEDMRR
+494 AVQEDMNR
-502 TMEKSCQV
+502 TMEKSRQV
-510 SLETWKKRKWYV
+510 TLESWKKRKWYV
-522 KLLGAVLR
+522 KILGAVLR

>member
-1 MAGLP
+1 
-6 DLRSPAALLEERIIS
+6 
-21 PMKRVQQKTE
+21 MKQVQRKTE

-44 LLLVLQIAVVVALSL
+44 LLLLLQITIVVALTQ
-59 VLKQKIYIAYA
+59 VLRQKAYIAYA
-70 VLEVVAVICVAR
+70 VLEIVSVFCVAR

-98 LIMLAPVVGLIL
+98 LIMLVPVVGLIL
-110 YWLWNGNQVKK
+110 YFLWNGNQVKK
-121 KLTLR
+121 KLALKTMR
-126 PLPMPAETAEAQQQS
+126 MPPELPEVQESSDRAQAELARR
-141 TWAQETFTAHCP
+141 WP
-153 RWDKVAEYLRRQ
+153 RWAKLTEYLRRQ
-165 DMPLFGGTELTYF
+165 DLPLFANTEMTYF
-178 PTGEEYLEDLLSKLR
+178 PTGEEYLEDLLARLE
-193 KAEKFIFLEYYIASK
+193 KAKKFIFLEYYIASK
-208 GQIWDSICNILRQRA
+208 GQIWDRICKVLAERA
-223 AAGVEVNLIL
+223 ADGVEVNLIL

-242 PPEEIDALRRDGV
+242 PPEEIQALRQKGI

-285 DIAYT
+285 DVAYT

-311 CGLRLD
+311 CGLRLE
-317 GQGAWGLTRQFM
+317 GEGAWGFTRQFM
-329 HLWLRMGGEL
+329 YLWLRIGGEL
-339 RDPWDTYRPR
+339 REPWDTYRPCGGVG
-349 TSSDGGDFCQPL
+349 GGDFCEPL

-378 QLISNADRYIWITTP
+378 QLIGSANRYVWITTP

-401 IRTLSI
+401 IHTLSI

-435 FGELLAHGVKI
+435 FGELLEHDVKI

-474 YRSFQLHFECGVL
+474 YRSFQLHFECGAL
-487 FTGSAVA
+487 FSGSAVA
-494 SVEEDMRR
+494 AVQEDMNR
-502 TMEKSCQV
+502 TMEKSRQV
-510 SLETWKKRKWYV
+510 TMEIWKKRKWYV
-522 KLLGAVLR
+522 KILGAVLR